1 MIRHSIALLF
11 IMLSAAVM
19 QAQTGPCT
27 DRAIKLGSLPTADRA
42 FSYMPPYGKPVVG
55 KTQIETAN
63 AKDFADRTNIKWEWV
78 SDRRIVSA
86 PSGEM
91 AYEHGTVHVSYENRK
106 DGSPHEFKAVILS
119 VYMAKGDVCQR
130 VAETMQPLGEHDDR

>member
-1 MIRHSIALLF
+1 MRDSITLLF
-11 IMLSAAVM
+11 ILLCAALT

-27 DRAIKLGSLPTADRA
+27 ESAITQGSLPVADRA

-63 AKDFADRTNIKWEWV
+63 AKNFAGRTNIKWDWV
-78 SDRRIVSA
+78 GEHRIVSA

-106 DGSPHEFKAVILS
+106 DGSPHEFKAVILH
-119 VYMAKGDVCQR
+119 VYMANGNVCQR
-130 VAETMQPLGEHDDR
+130 VAETMHPLGEQGDR

>member
-1 MIRHSIALLF
+1 MRHSVTLLF
-11 IMLSAAVM
+11 ILLSAALT

-27 DRAIKLGSLPTADRA
+27 ENTIKEGSLPVADRA

-63 AKDFADRTNIKWEWV
+63 VRNFTDRTNIKWEWV
-78 SDRRIVSA
+78 GEHRIVSA
-86 PSGEM
+86 ASGEI
-91 AYEHGTVHVSYENRK
+91 AYEYGTVHVVYDSKK
-106 DGSPHEFKAVILS
+106 DGDSHDFNAVILS

-130 VAETMQPLGEHDDR
+130 VAETMQPLGEQDDR